1 MKKRAVACILAVACV
16 ASLAGCSKFDGQ
28 ATLAE
33 VGDTKITA
41 DVANFY
47 ARYQQAQFETT
58 YGSYLG
64 DDIWST
70 ELSEGQTYEESFK
83 ESIMES
89 LETMYV
95 LDAHKDDYNV
105 SLSDT
110 EEEAIDTAAKEFTE
124 SNDSSAK
131 EAVSGDEDTVK
142 KVLELITI
150 QKKMNDAMTADVDT
164 EVSDDEAAQKKMQ
177 YVFFSAKTTDSDGN
191 STDMT
196 DDEKSDL
203 KKSAEEF
210 QKKAAKAKDFAACAE
225 EEGYTATDLTFDSD
239 TTSPSEDLIKAA
251 DELKEGEVTEVIET
265 DNGYYVAKL
274 ESLLDRDATDTKK
287 ESIVSERKSDQYKSL
302 CDEWKKDADIKEH
315 KKVWKTISFAK
326 QGVTVKTVTEDSTD
340 SSDSSK

>member
-1 MKKRAVACILAVACV
+1 MKKRAVACILAVACA

-47 ARYQQAQFETT
+47 ARYQQAQFESA
-58 YGSYLG
+58 YGSYMG
-64 DDIWST
+64 DDMWAT

-105 SLSDT
+105 SLTDD
-110 EEEAIDTAAKEFTE
+110 ENKAIETAAKEFADN
-124 SNDSSAK
+124 NDSSAK
-131 EAVSGDEDTVK
+131 DVVSGDEETVK
-142 KVLELITI
+142 KVLELITV
-150 QKKMNDAMTADVDT
+150 QNKMNEAMTADVDT

-177 YVFFSAKTTDSDGN
+177 YVFFSAKTTDADGN

-196 DDEKSDL
+196 DEEKSDL
-203 KKSAEEF
+203 KKSAEDF
-210 QKKAAKAKDFAACAE
+210 QKKAAKAKDFAAYAE
-225 EEGYTATDLTFDSD
+225 EAGYTATDLTFDSD

-251 DELKEGEVTEVIET
+251 DALKEGEVTDVIET

-274 ESLLDRDATDTKK
+274 ESLLDREATDSKK
-287 ESIVSERKSDQYKSL
+287 ESIVSQRKSDQYQSL
-302 CDEWKKDADIKEH
+302 CEEWKKDADIKEH

-326 QGVTVKTVTEDSTD
+326 QGVTVKTTTEE
-340 SSDSSK
+340 SSDSSESSK